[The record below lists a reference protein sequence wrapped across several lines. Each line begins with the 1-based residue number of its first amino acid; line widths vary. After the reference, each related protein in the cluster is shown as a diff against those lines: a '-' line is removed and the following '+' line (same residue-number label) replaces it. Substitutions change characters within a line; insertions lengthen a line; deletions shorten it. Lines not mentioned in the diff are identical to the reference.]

1 MEMKD
6 KATHYG
12 NSEMSNH
19 ILREM
24 YERLL
29 YKEVVLEVL
38 VNYVG
43 GLQSNKVQ
51 YVCNGVNWGRR
62 VNWLKVNRCLLK
74 RLKAYKN
81 REDIEN
87 LINGNREY

>member
-1 MEMKD
+1 MELKD

-12 NSEMSNH
+12 NSEMSTH

-43 GLQSNKVQ
+43 GLQSNKV
-51 YVCNGVNWGRR
+51 
-62 VNWLKVNRCLLK
+62 
-74 RLKAYKN
+74 
-81 REDIEN
+81 
-87 LINGNREY
+87 